1 MLYGNE
7 TTSTLEDD
15 PYFNDESQQFER
27 VRNAFVLVYD
37 RCPTPAAEPKSPTS
51 SSTTALVQSP
61 RRPSAIRESSC
72 GVERLVGLSAA
83 CGLTTAGACC
93 SCCSVTKPRTIA
105 KPWQAAAT
113 GSLDICRHT
122 DDAISDARVCVRGDL
137 GRQPGLLAPAIHL

>member
-72 GVERLVGLSAA
+72 DVERLVGL
-83 CGLTTAGACC
+83 CELTLAGAC
-93 SCCSVTKPRTIA
+93 SCCSVTKPCTIA
-105 KPWQAAAT
+105 KPWQAATT
-113 GSLDICRHT
+113 GSLDICRHA